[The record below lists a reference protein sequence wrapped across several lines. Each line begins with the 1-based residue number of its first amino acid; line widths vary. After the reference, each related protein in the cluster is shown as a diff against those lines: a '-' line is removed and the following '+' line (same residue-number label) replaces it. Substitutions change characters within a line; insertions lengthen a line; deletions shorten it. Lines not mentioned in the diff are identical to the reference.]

1 MSDLSEEAMG
11 LKQSKRSFQVTTD
24 TPKKDGAPE
33 AAIEAIEVKEATK
46 EPVEATNGD
55 AAAAQITKTEQPEVA
70 QNGGGDAH
78 GVNGGGENG
87 KEATNGDQAEE
98 KKEEAKEEVKEEA
111 KEGVKEEKKVKKKI
125 SFRSFSFL
133 RKEKKQKE
141 VKKKN
146 AKNDDKRM
154 RFLATFQCSL
164 FHDAVPLHT
173 GAVPL
178 SVAPRCLTQST
189 DAMSDPAETKV
200 AADAVPEEKPAE
212 AAEETPA
219 ATEEPKAEEP
229 AAPAEEKKEGGDA
242 APAPAEEVN

>member
-146 AKNDDKRM
+146 AKNDD
-154 RFLATFQCSL
+154 
-164 FHDAVPLHT
+164 
-173 GAVPL
+173 
-178 SVAPRCLTQST
+178 ST